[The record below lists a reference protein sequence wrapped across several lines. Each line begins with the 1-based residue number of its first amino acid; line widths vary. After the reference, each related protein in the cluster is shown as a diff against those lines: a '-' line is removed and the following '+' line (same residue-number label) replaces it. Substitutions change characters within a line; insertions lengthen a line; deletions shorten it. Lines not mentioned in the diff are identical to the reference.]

1 MSGTKLSAELISV
14 ILNLHIQSKSIAVIP
29 NIWLHGLG
37 GESDIVRISD
47 KRYLFEYEIK
57 TSMADYN
64 REKKKEKWTTS
75 NLPKTYRT
83 RKQCRNVMLRGFYFV
98 VPHSIADHVDADV
111 KVSKLWRSAGVIG
124 VSPYYCTMTKK
135 CGVNK
140 NAQPLDKDQIIDI
153 MRRISNK
160 YWYERERKL
169 IQL

>member
-14 ILNLHIQSKSIAVIP
+14 ILNLHIQNKSIAVIP
-29 NIWLHGLG
+29 NIWLQGLG
-37 GESDIVRISD
+37 GESDVLRISD
-47 KRYLFEYEIK
+47 KNYLFEYEIK

-64 REKKKEKWTTS
+64 REKKKDKWTTS

-98 VPHSIADHVDADV
+98 VPHAIAGEVEEDV
-111 KVSKLWRSAGVIG
+111 KQSELWSGAGVIG
-124 VSPYYCTMTKK
+124 VSPYYCTMPKK
-135 CGVNK
+135 CGVNM
-140 NAQPLDKDQIIDI
+140 NAQPLDKDAVIDI

-160 YWYERERKL
+160 YWYERERRL